1 MYKYTLYYLIGE
13 GEKILLD
20 LYFSSL
26 LLQIGLF
33 LLLTIINATLFY
45 VHPVCDGVDSF
56 LKRFNLFR
64 FRRIILVCAY
74 ILMISPM
81 ILPIANTSCWGYGPV
96 TSFKEAGIVDSYLYA
111 MDENSLGGGKVG
123 LPSHYLRLHLI
134 DLNNG
139 RCLFHH
145 TIGSTG
151 LSHYGGPLVFGAPGE
166 KRLLVR
172 LNDAITAFEIPTGR
186 KDYRLSRDT
195 LPHLVNS
202 FKKDVVTYTFSGRS
216 SIIEALTVD
225 GYHILVNPFTLKI
238 LSSIPEKYADPGALR
253 LRSFQ
258 DSGSPFIL
266 SQGPRKMLLNAQ
278 YGTPVNNSEVF
289 IEGSI
294 LQVMPRSRMV
304 IIASYTDMYKRSLL
318 LTGISP
324 EGKIL
329 WQKGQE
335 AFTSAESSTIDF
347 SAIYN
352 NDLILLIG
360 GHISSIN
367 VKTGHVSW
375 QKKY

>member
-1 MYKYTLYYLIGE
+1 
-13 GEKILLD
+13 LLD

-26 LLQIGLF
+26 LFQIGFF
-33 LLLTIINATLFY
+33 LLLTIIIATLFY
-45 VHPVCDGVDSF
+45 VHPVCDTVDSF

-64 FRRIILVCAY
+64 LRRIILVFAY
-74 ILMISPM
+74 MLMFSPM
-81 ILPIANTSCWGYGPV
+81 ILPILNTSYWGYGPV
-96 TSFKEAGIVDSYLYA
+96 KSFNEAGIVDTYLYA
-111 MDENSLGGGKVG
+111 IDEKSLGGGKVG

-134 DLNNG
+134 DLNDG
-139 RCLFHH
+139 RCLFRHM
-145 TIGSTG
+145 IGSTG
-151 LSHYGGPLVFGAPGE
+151 ISRYSGPLVFCAPGE

-172 LNDAITAFEIPTGR
+172 LNDAITAFEIPTGHN
-186 KDYRLSRDT
+186 DYRISRDT

-202 FKKDVVTYTFSGRS
+202 FKKDVVTYTFCGRS
-216 SIIEALTVD
+216 SIIDALTAD
-225 GYHILVNPFTLKI
+225 GYHILVNPFTLKV

-253 LRSFQ
+253 LRTFQ
-258 DSGSPFIL
+258 DTGSPFIL

-294 LQVMPRSRMV
+294 LQVIPRSRMV
-304 IIASYTDMYKRSLL
+304 IIASYTDMYKQSLL

-324 EGKIL
+324 EGKKL
-329 WQKGQE
+329 WRKGQE
-335 AFTSAESSTIDF
+335 AFTSAESSAIDF

-352 NDLILLIG
+352 NDLILMIG
-360 GHISSIN
+360 GNISSIN